1 MAKPLQNDLQF
12 VVNAIN
18 GNPGGTQIGQ
28 LVGKDATAAQRKAML
43 RHLKKLAAE
52 GRITIEGIGRG
63 TRYKPA
69 TTLIAKPS
77 SPLAPESTG
86 GDAVPLSRAGQAI
99 LRAMRAPLQ
108 RRIPVGYNRDFLES
122 YVPNKTFYLSK
133 AARQSLKDVGQTDLP
148 NEPAGTYAKQIIQ
161 RLLIDLAFHS
171 SRLEGNTYS
180 LLDTKRLLELGQIA
194 QGKADQETQMIL
206 NHKDAIDFLVS
217 DAEEVGFNRH
227 TLLNLHGL
235 LANNLLDDPNAV
247 GRLRWMSVGVGGTVY
262 KPLEIPQ
269 VISEVFDQILHSASV
284 ISDPFE
290 QAFFVLVHL
299 PYLQPFEDVNKR
311 VSRLAANI
319 PLIKANLR
327 PLSFVDVP
335 KDIYTSGML
344 SVYELNR
351 IELLRDVFVW
361 AYQRSAQQYAAVRN
375 TLGEP
380 DPFKLRHREAL
391 RTLIAE
397 IIQTKRGKK
406 DAVEHIEI
414 WSEANMPETDRRHF
428 TAVVESELIGL
439 HEGNFVRYRVK
450 PSEFAAWK
458 KIWDG

>member
-1 MAKPLQNDLQF
+1 MAKPLQNDLRF
-12 VVNAIN
+12 AVNAIN
-18 GNPGGTQIGQ
+18 GNPGGIQIGQ

-43 RHLKKLAAE
+43 RHLKRLADE
-52 GRITIEGIGRG
+52 GRITIEGVGRG

-69 TTLIAKPS
+69 ATAIAQAS
-77 SPLAPESTG
+77 NVLTPEANG
-86 GDAVPLSRAGQAI
+86 AVVPLSRAGQTI
-99 LRAMRAPLQ
+99 LKAVRAPLQ
-108 RRIPVGYNRDFLES
+108 KRIPVGYNRDFLES

-133 AARQSLKDVGQTDLP
+133 AARQSLKEVGQTDLP

-247 GRLRWMSVGVGGTVY
+247 GRLRWIGVGVGGSVY

-335 KDIYTSGML
+335 KDIYTSGIL
-344 SVYELNR
+344 GVHELNR

-380 DPFKLRHREAL
+380 DAFKLRHREAL
-391 RTLIAE
+391 RALIAE

-414 WSEANMPETDRRHF
+414 WSEANVPQTDRRHF

-458 KIWDG
+458 KIWAA